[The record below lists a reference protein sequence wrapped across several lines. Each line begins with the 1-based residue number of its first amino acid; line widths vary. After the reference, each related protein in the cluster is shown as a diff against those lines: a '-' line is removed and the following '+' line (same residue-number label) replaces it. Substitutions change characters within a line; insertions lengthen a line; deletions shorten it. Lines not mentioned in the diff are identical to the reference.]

1 MLKYMVIDYD
11 IFDHSTAVFKDDLET
26 AKEYAE
32 SMARSDLILEV
43 EFYER
48 LEVLGGQ
55 RIYQM
60 VKRYK

>member
-11 IFDHSTAVFKDDLET
+11 IFDHSTAFFNDDLEKV
-26 AKEYAE
+26 KEYAE
-32 SMARSDLILEV
+32 SMTMSDFILEV
-43 EFYER
+43 ELYER